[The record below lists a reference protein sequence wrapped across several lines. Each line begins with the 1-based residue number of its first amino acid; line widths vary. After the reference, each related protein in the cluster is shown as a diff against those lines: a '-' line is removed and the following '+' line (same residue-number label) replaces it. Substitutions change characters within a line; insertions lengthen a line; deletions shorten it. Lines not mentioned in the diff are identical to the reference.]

1 MYGIRKGLVDHIIS
15 ENLSIRLYRISKM
28 IDMESEDNTKIK
40 SKKIATDV
48 CKALG
53 IWDTIGK
60 KWSLLILRHLAAN
73 DNMHF
78 NELKR
83 LLGISSNVL
92 AKKLK
97 QLEQEG
103 LVTRRA
109 VFEDSPLRVEYKITP
124 LAKELDAIFIGL
136 DKWIAKWESRN
147 KLD

>member
-1 MYGIRKGLVDHIIS
+1 MEP
-15 ENLSIRLYRISKM
+15 EN
-28 IDMESEDNTKIK
+28 ESKIK

-60 KWSLLILRHLAAN
+60 KWSLLILRHLSAN
-73 DNMHF
+73 DNIHF

-83 LLGISSNVL
+83 ILGISSNVL

-109 VFEDSPLRVEYKITP
+109 VFEDSPVRVEYKITP
-124 LAKELDAIFIGL
+124 LAKELDGIFIGL
-136 DKWIAKWESRN
+136 EKWIVKWESRDE
-147 KLD
+147 LRY

>member
-1 MYGIRKGLVDHIIS
+1 MNL
-15 ENLSIRLYRISKM
+15 ENLLIRLHRICKR
-28 IDMESEDNTKIK
+28 IDMEPEDDTKIK

-60 KWSLLILRHLAAN
+60 KWSLLILRHLSAN

-97 QLEQEG
+97 QLEEEG
-103 LVTRRA
+103 LVMRRA
-109 VFEDSPLRVEYKITP
+109 VFEDSPLRVEYKVTP

-136 DKWIAKWESRN
+136 EKWVAKWESRN
-147 KLD
+147 NQH

>member
-1 MYGIRKGLVDHIIS
+1 
-15 ENLSIRLYRISKM
+15 
-28 IDMESEDNTKIK
+28 
-40 SKKIATDV
+40 
-48 CKALG
+48 
-53 IWDTIGK
+53 
-60 KWSLLILRHLAAN
+60 
-73 DNMHF
+73 MHF

-147 KLD
+147 KLDQLQIYVCDNNIAAIQLHSNQKHILLISILYKGSIEKKSAKIIMINVYVILCFIESYYYTLNLDT

>member
-1 MYGIRKGLVDHIIS
+1 
-15 ENLSIRLYRISKM
+15 M
-28 IDMESEDNTKIK
+28 IDVEPRDESKIK
-40 SKKIATDV
+40 SKKIATNV

-53 IWDTIGK
+53 IWDTIVK
-60 KWSLLILRHLAAN
+60 KWSLLILRYLSAN

-83 LLGISSNVL
+83 LLVISSNVL

-97 QLEQEG
+97 QLEKEG
-103 LVTRRA
+103 LITRRA
-109 VFEDSPLRVEYKITP
+109 IFEGSPLRVEYKLTP

-136 DKWIAKWESRN
+136 DEWIAKWESRN

>member
-1 MYGIRKGLVDHIIS
+1 MDP
-15 ENLSIRLYRISKM
+15 
-28 IDMESEDNTKIK
+28 EDERKIK
-40 SKKIATDV
+40 SKKIATNV

-60 KWSLLILRHLAAN
+60 KWSLLILRHLSAN
-73 DNMHF
+73 DKLHF

-109 VFEDSPLRVEYKITP
+109 VYDNSPLRVEYKITP

-136 DKWIAKWESRN
+136 DKWITKWGSRN
-147 KLD
+147 KL

>member
-1 MYGIRKGLVDHIIS
+1 MPHTKIIW
-15 ENLSIRLYRISKM
+15 NKVYPV
-28 IDMESEDNTKIK
+28 DMEPKDKSKIK

-83 LLGISSNVL
+83 LLGISSNML

-103 LVTRRA
+103 LVTRTA
-109 VFEDSPLRVEYKITP
+109 VYDNSPLRVEYKITP
-124 LAKELDAIFIGL
+124 LANELDAIFIGL
-136 DKWIAKWESRN
+136 EKWVAKWESRN
-147 KLD
+147 NQH

>member
-1 MYGIRKGLVDHIIS
+1 MNL
-15 ENLSIRLYRISKM
+15 ENLSIRLHRICKR
-28 IDMESEDNTKIK
+28 IDMEPEDETKIK
-40 SKKIATDV
+40 SKKIAADV

-60 KWSLLILRHLAAN
+60 KWSLLILRHLSAN
-73 DNMHF
+73 DNLHF

-136 DKWIAKWESRN
+136 EKWIDKWESRN
-147 KLD
+147 NRH

>member
-1 MYGIRKGLVDHIIS
+1 MYGIRKGIVVHIIL
-15 ENLSIRLYRISKM
+15 ENLSIRLHRIYKM
-28 IDMESEDNTKIK
+28 IDIEPEDESKIK

-60 KWSLLILRHLAAN
+60 KWSLLILRHLSAN

-78 NELKR
+78 NEIKR

-109 VFEDSPLRVEYKITP
+109 VYENSPLRVEYKLTP

>member
-1 MYGIRKGLVDHIIS
+1 
-15 ENLSIRLYRISKM
+15 
-28 IDMESEDNTKIK
+28 MEPEDETKIK
-40 SKKIATDV
+40 SKRIATDV

-60 KWSLLILRHLAAN
+60 KWSLLILRHLSTN

-83 LLGISSNVL
+83 LLGISSNIL

-97 QLEQEG
+97 QLEQAG

-109 VFEDSPLRVEYKITP
+109 VFEDSPLKVEYKITP

-136 DKWIAKWESRN
+136 EKWVDKWESRN
-147 KLD
+147 NHH

>member
-1 MYGIRKGLVDHIIS
+1 MTYTKIIW
-15 ENLSIRLYRISKM
+15 NKVYP
-28 IDMESEDNTKIK
+28 IDMEPEDETKIK
-40 SKKIATDV
+40 SKRIATDV

-60 KWSLLILRHLAAN
+60 KWSLLILRHLSTN

-83 LLGISSNVL
+83 LLGISSNIL

-97 QLEQEG
+97 QLEQAG

-109 VFEDSPLRVEYKITP
+109 VFEDSPLKVEYKITP

-136 DKWIAKWESRN
+136 EKWVDKWESRN
-147 KLD
+147 NHH

>member
-1 MYGIRKGLVDHIIS
+1 VHYPVDA
-15 ENLSIRLYRISKM
+15 
-28 IDMESEDNTKIK
+28 ESEYETKIK
-40 SKKIATDV
+40 GKKIATDV

-78 NELKR
+78 NQLKR

-109 VFEDSPLRVEYKITP
+109 VYENSPLRVEYKITP

>member
-1 MYGIRKGLVDHIIS
+1 MNL
-15 ENLSIRLYRISKM
+15 ENLLVRLHRICKR
-28 IDMESEDNTKIK
+28 IDMEPKEESKIK
-40 SKKIATDV
+40 SKRIATDV

-60 KWSLLILRHLAAN
+60 KWSLLILRYLTAN

-109 VFEDSPLRVEYKITP
+109 VYDNSPVRVEYKITP

-136 DKWIAKWESRN
+136 EKWVAKWESRDE
-147 KLD
+147 LRY

>member
-1 MYGIRKGLVDHIIS
+1 MQSFRNMGYYWKEVVVTYIA
-15 ENLSIRLYRISKM
+15 NLS
-28 IDMESEDNTKIK
+28 
-40 SKKIATDV
+40 
-48 CKALG
+48 
-53 IWDTIGK
+53 
-60 KWSLLILRHLAAN
+60 AN

-136 DKWIAKWESRN
+136 EKWVAKWESWN
-147 KLD
+147 NHH

>member
-1 MYGIRKGLVDHIIS
+1 
-15 ENLSIRLYRISKM
+15 
-28 IDMESEDNTKIK
+28 MESEDKTKIK
-40 SKKIATDV
+40 SKEIVTNV

-60 KWSLLILRHLAAN
+60 KWSLLILRHLSAN

-78 NELKR
+78 NEIKR

-97 QLEQEG
+97 LLEQEG

-109 VFEDSPLRVEYKITP
+109 VYEDRPLRVEYKITP
-124 LAKELDAIFIGL
+124 LAMELDAIFIGL
-136 DKWIAKWESRN
+136 DKWIAKWELRN
-147 KLD
+147 KPH

>member
-1 MYGIRKGLVDHIIS
+1 
-15 ENLSIRLYRISKM
+15 
-28 IDMESEDNTKIK
+28 MESEDETKIK
-40 SKKIATDV
+40 SKKIVTDV

-60 KWSLLILRHLAAN
+60 KWSLLILRYLSAN

-78 NELKR
+78 NEIKR

-92 AKKLK
+92 TKKLK

-109 VFEDSPLRVEYKITP
+109 VFEDSALRVEYKITP

-136 DKWIAKWESRN
+136 EKWVAKWESRN

>member
-1 MYGIRKGLVDHIIS
+1 
-15 ENLSIRLYRISKM
+15 
-28 IDMESEDNTKIK
+28 MEPEDESKIK
-40 SKKIATDV
+40 TKKIATDV

-60 KWSLLILRHLAAN
+60 KWSLLILRHLSAN

-103 LVTRRA
+103 LVIRRA
-109 VFEDSPLRVEYKITP
+109 VYDNSPLRVEYSVSLLNVVIDF
-124 LAKELDAIFIGL
+124 LLLF
-136 DKWIAKWESRN
+136 
-147 KLD
+147 

>member
-1 MYGIRKGLVDHIIS
+1 MEPED
-15 ENLSIRLYRISKM
+15 EN
-28 IDMESEDNTKIK
+28 KIK
-40 SKKIATDV
+40 SKKIVTNV

-60 KWSLLILRHLAAN
+60 KWSLLILRYLSAN

-83 LLGISSNVL
+83 LLVISSNVL

-97 QLEQEG
+97 QLEKEG
-103 LVTRRA
+103 LITRRA
-109 VFEDSPLRVEYKITP
+109 IFEGSPLRVEYKFTP

-136 DKWIAKWESRN
+136 DEWIAKWESRN

>member
-1 MYGIRKGLVDHIIS
+1 MNL
-15 ENLSIRLYRISKM
+15 ENLSIRLHRICKR
-28 IDMESEDNTKIK
+28 IDMEPEDETKIK
-40 SKKIATDV
+40 SKKIAADV

-60 KWSLLILRHLAAN
+60 KWSLLILRYLSAN
-73 DNMHF
+73 DNLHF

-92 AKKLK
+92 AKKIK

-136 DKWIAKWESRN
+136 EKWIDKWESRN
-147 KLD
+147 NRH

>member
-1 MYGIRKGLVDHIIS
+1 MKSALALTS
-15 ENLSIRLYRISKM
+15 L
-28 IDMESEDNTKIK
+28 K

-60 KWSLLILRHLAAN
+60 KWSLLILRYLSTN
-73 DNMHF
+73 DNLHF

-103 LVTRRA
+103 LVRRRA
-109 VFEDSPLRVEYKITP
+109 VYDNSPVRIEYKITP
-124 LAKELDAIFIGL
+124 LAKELDAIFTGL
-136 DKWIAKWESRN
+136 EKWIAKWESRN
-147 KLD
+147 NRH

>member
-1 MYGIRKGLVDHIIS
+1 MNYFINDPYSNYLKKVYDPEEIEVDQKS
-15 ENLSIRLYRISKM
+15 
-28 IDMESEDNTKIK
+28 KIK
-40 SKKIATDV
+40 NKIIATDV

-60 KWSLLILRHLAAN
+60 KWSLLILRYLSAK

-78 NELKR
+78 NEIKR

-109 VFEDSPLRVEYKITP
+109 VYENSPLRVEYKITP

-136 DKWIAKWESRN
+136 DK
-147 KLD
+147 

>member
-1 MYGIRKGLVDHIIS
+1 
-15 ENLSIRLYRISKM
+15 
-28 IDMESEDNTKIK
+28 MEPEDKTKIK
-40 SKKIATDV
+40 SKKIATDK

-60 KWSLLILRHLAAN
+60 KWSLLILRHLSAN

-78 NELKR
+78 NKLKR
-83 LLGISSNVL
+83 LLGISSNML

-109 VFEDSPLRVEYKITP
+109 VFEDNPLRVEYKSTP

-136 DKWIAKWESRN
+136 ES
-147 KLD
+147 

>member
-1 MYGIRKGLVDHIIS
+1 MSHTKIFWNKVYYPV
-15 ENLSIRLYRISKM
+15 
-28 IDMESEDNTKIK
+28 DMEPEDEIKIK

-60 KWSLLILRHLAAN
+60 KWSLLILRYLSAN

-92 AKKLK
+92 AKGALS
-97 QLEQEG
+97 
-103 LVTRRA
+103 
-109 VFEDSPLRVEYKITP
+109 F
-124 LAKELDAIFIGL
+124 
-136 DKWIAKWESRN
+136 
-147 KLD
+147 

>member
-1 MYGIRKGLVDHIIS
+1 MHYPVDA
-15 ENLSIRLYRISKM
+15 
-28 IDMESEDNTKIK
+28 ESEYETKIK
-40 SKKIATDV
+40 GKKIATDV

-78 NELKR
+78 NQLKR

-109 VFEDSPLRVEYKITP
+109 VYENSPLRVEYKITP

>member
-1 MYGIRKGLVDHIIS
+1 MPHTIIIP
-15 ENLSIRLYRISKM
+15 NNVYDP
-28 IDMESEDNTKIK
+28 IDMESGHESKIK
-40 SKKIATDV
+40 NKKIATDV

-53 IWDTIGK
+53 IWDTIRK
-60 KWSLLILRHLAAN
+60 KWSLLILRHLSTN

-109 VFEDSPLRVEYKITP
+109 VYDNSPVRVEYKITP

-136 DKWIAKWESRN
+136 DKWIDKWESRN
-147 KLD
+147 THH

>member
-1 MYGIRKGLVDHIIS
+1 
-15 ENLSIRLYRISKM
+15 
-28 IDMESEDNTKIK
+28 MEPEDNTKIK

-60 KWSLLILRHLAAN
+60 KWSLLILRYLSTN
-73 DNMHF
+73 DNIHS

-83 LLGISSNVL
+83 PLGISSNVL

-103 LVTRRA
+103 IATRRA
-109 VFEDSPLRVEYKITP
+109 IYENIPLRVEYKITP
-124 LAKELDAIFIGL
+124 LAKE
-136 DKWIAKWESRN
+136 
-147 KLD
+147 

>member
-1 MYGIRKGLVDHIIS
+1 MNL
-15 ENLSIRLYRISKM
+15 ENLLICLHQICKR
-28 IDMESEDNTKIK
+28 IDMEPEDETTIK
-40 SKKIATDV
+40 TKKIATDV

-60 KWSLLILRHLAAN
+60 KWSLLILRYLSAN

-78 NELKR
+78 NEIKR

-109 VFEDSPLRVEYKITP
+109 IIDSPLRVEYKITP
-124 LAKELDAIFIGL
+124 LAKELDTIFIGL
-136 DKWIAKWESRN
+136 EEWVAKWESRN